1 MKTFG
6 ILALGG
12 AMGIQFEDLNYTNL
26 REAYL
31 QVFSLIHP
39 LPMPEPGPEDLL
51 FWLLVRPPSTIHFWL
66 DRPLFRRF
74 QKFMETK
81 ISIPISLATITF
93 HISNGAMLMAMDQL
107 HFLNQLDVD
116 QKQDSGTHHE

>member
-31 QVFSLIHP
+31 QVLSLIHP
-39 LPMPEPGPEDLL
+39 VPTPGPGPED
-51 FWLLVRPPSTIHFWL
+51 
-66 DRPLFRRF
+66 RPLFD
-74 QKFMETK
+74 
-81 ISIPISLATITF
+81 P
-93 HISNGAMLMAMDQL
+93 
-107 HFLNQLDVD
+107 
-116 QKQDSGTHHE
+116 